1 MHHKLMNTPMPL
13 YKSVVLLLFGTNI
26 LKKSASHDVIPS

>member
-13 YKSVVLLLFGTNI
+13 YKSVMLLLFGTNI
-26 LKKSASHDVIPS
+26 LKTNKSHDVISS